1 MVKKAASK
9 TAAKSEVTMLPMR
22 VAHRIESLL
31 HTMRLI
37 ERHEEQLCVLMTEIR
52 NTGEMSG
59 AIRKELHDLLEE
71 LPADA
76 YRLDMEAVSMAL
88 LASGGA
94 MEQQKDGVGKRPAVK
109 KTVRGTAPAV
119 ARKR

>member
-1 MVKKAASK
+1 MAKKAVSK
-9 TAAKSEVTMLPMR
+9 TAATKSGTMLPMR

-31 HTMRLI
+31 HTMRVI
-37 ERHEEQLCVLMTEIR
+37 ERHEEQLCVLMTEIK
-52 NTGEMSG
+52 NTGEVSG

-88 LASGGA
+88 LASGEMADGA
-94 MEQQKDGVGKRPAVK
+94 HAKTPKRVAVK
-109 KTVRGTAPAV
+109 RAKSPARV
-119 ARKR
+119 AAKR